1 MLQRIFVM
9 LIVGFWLA
17 MTSLL
22 VVREV
27 FPEATR
33 LNSVAVN
40 YVGGLIFQHG
50 QSSDLQIYDAGK
62 EVGYLHMQPR
72 PDLETKGGRILEYHG
87 MITLNPLGMAKQ
99 RLSWSGAFVLTP
111 RSDIK
116 RLRLSI
122 STQEPVHQLEM
133 DMDMEAKTAKFVL
146 RANDQTIDQSTIT
159 LDSSGLMKLL
169 NRIGIEPAA
178 LQPLMASSSATTPA
192 PEITAYQ
199 SSTRLNG
206 ETVATY
212 LLTGKVTG
220 QTLVEAHVSYLGQLL
235 RVELPLFGYKMVPYN
250 IQP

>member
-17 MTSLL
+17 MTGLL

-33 LNSVAVN
+33 LNAVPVN
-40 YVGGLIFQHG
+40 FVGGLIFQHG

-72 PDLETKGGRILEYHG
+72 PDLETKGGRLLEYHG

-99 RLSWSGAFVLTP
+99 RLSWSGRFVLDT
-111 RSDIK
+111 RHELK
-116 RLRLSI
+116 GLYVSI
-122 STQEPVHQLEM
+122 STQEPVHQLET
-133 DMDMEAKTAKFVL
+133 DIDAQAKTAKFTIH
-146 RANDQTIDQSTIT
+146 ANGQKIDESTIT
-159 LDSSGLMKLL
+159 LDMPGLMKLL
-169 NRIGIEPAA
+169 GRIGIEPAA
-178 LQPLMASSSATTPA
+178 LQPLLASPSSAPA

-206 ETVATY
+206 ETVPTY
-212 LLTGKVTG
+212 QFNIKVTG
-220 QTLVEAHVSYLGQLL
+220 QTFLEAHVSQLGQVL
-235 RVELPLFGYKMVPYN
+235 RLDLPLFGYKMVPYN
-250 IQP
+250 ITP